1 MPLLTDC
8 RVLDLGI
15 ITAGA
20 ATGALLAD
28 MGADVIKVESP
39 TYRDPFR
46 VLGSDTEDQVPPL
59 FRATNRN
66 KRAISIDLK
75 RQDGKDIF
83 LRLVRNCDVVIENFR
98 RGVLKDLGIAFDV
111 LRSANPHIILAS
123 ISSQGETGPDA
134 NQISY
139 GSTLEALSGLAWA
152 TGYEDG
158 APTISGRDVNYPDQ
172 IVAMFAT
179 GAIASALRAVRDGSN
194 AIHLELSQRDLAA
207 FMIGDR
213 FAAMS
218 TGHTVRRLGNAEP
231 PYALQ
236 DCFLAADGQW
246 LAVTVEAGDVAR
258 LMAALGPD
266 AGQPL
271 REKLKAKTAESPAAA
286 MVSFLRDQGISA
298 APVETGRGILTGH
311 GTSWSHAMLDFA
323 GSTVKGF
330 PLQVE
335 EDPLSIRRPAPV
347 IGQDTAQILKQI
359 GGYSATEI
367 DRFFADGT
375 IEGPR
380 ANPL

>member
-46 VLGSDTEDQVPPL
+46 VLGSDSKDQVPPL

-83 LRLVRNCDVVIENFR
+83 LRLVRNSDVVIENFR
-98 RGVLKDLGIAFDV
+98 RGVLQDLGIAFDV
-111 LRSANPHIILAS
+111 LRAANPHIILAS

-139 GSTLEALSGLAWA
+139 GSTLEALSGLAWV
-152 TGYEDG
+152 TGYEKG

-172 IVAMFAT
+172 IVAMFAA
-179 GAIASALRAVRDGSN
+179 GAIASALRAVRNGEK
-194 AIHLELSQRDLAA
+194 AVHLELSQRDLAA

-213 FAAMS
+213 YAAIS
-218 TGHTVRRLGNAEP
+218 TGRPAHRLGNAEP

-236 DCFLAADGQW
+236 DCFLSADEKW
-246 LAVTVEAGDVAR
+246 LAVTLESGDVAR
-258 LMAALGPD
+258 LRAALGGHAD
-266 AGQPL
+266 QPL
-271 REKLKAKTAESPAAA
+271 REKLKEKIAGGPAGT
-286 MVSFLRDQGISA
+286 MISFLRDQGISA
-298 APVETGRGILTGH
+298 APVETGREILDDR

-323 GSTVKGF
+323 GSAVKGF

-335 EDPLSIRRPAPV
+335 EDPLSIRRPAPT
-347 IGQDTAQILKQI
+347 IGQDTAEILARI
-359 GGYSATEI
+359 GGYGATEI
-367 DRFFADGT
+367 ARFFADGT

-380 ANPL
+380 AESP